1 MELSPVSRIASAIP
15 EGVSFFKLK
24 RETISDPFLR
34 KIKQQGVR
42 TVYGRAG
49 RIQRVRL
56 PKKVAKARREALR
69 KYFGLSREFLSQPE
83 NHGCKI
89 CAARIASGEN
99 MAVNRSTETHHF
111 RQNRKAADR
120 HEISGWRPV
129 STAGNGRTA
138 TRLEQGSNGIAGPS
152 SATGTCVPVTGI
164 ET

>member
-83 NHGCKI
+83 NRGCKI

-99 MAVNRSTETHHF
+99 MAVNRSTEIHHTRGRIGKLLTDTRF
-111 RQNRKAADR
+111 WLASCFYCREFPHSNPARARAMGLLAHPRDWNV
-120 HEISGWRPV
+120 SPV
-129 STAGNGRTA
+129 DGN
-138 TRLEQGSNGIAGPS
+138 
-152 SATGTCVPVTGI
+152 
-164 ET
+164 